1 MAMVAMDITE
11 SGSDKGI
18 EETTQAVNKAAGQA
32 ADALDLAIEVLE
44 DVQRIICSGRPKT
57 VKIRFGDRVI
67 AEMPVALTAAMA
79 FAAGLAAVVLT
90 KLAIEVEH
98 ET

>member
-1 MAMVAMDITE
+1 MENTQGGLE
-11 SGSDKGI
+11 KGLDD
-18 EETTQAVNKAAGQA
+18 TTQAVSSAAGKTV
-32 ADALDLAIEVLE
+32 DALDLAIEVLE
-44 DVQRIICSGRPKT
+44 DVQRVISSGRPKT
-57 VKIRFGDRVI
+57 VKIRFGDKVI